1 MAHTSCPM
9 WAMLARSRRAG
20 GEGPLSSISSPS
32 RFEGSRGCSM
42 RGAGIAKRH
51 TLTSL
56 STLFT
61 GHSSLCTGEK
71 TFSFLQLTTVQS
83 QRFCEYAIYPVVA
96 QLGSWLPWQTVASL
110 ATPAFRAP
118 GQPLWRCMLNR
129 ECMQNDGSFGAWLKL
144 YVLGKWRITHRTAWP
159 PQPNGSH
166 WASAAV
172 PQPKRR
178 MLRTS
183 CNP

>member
-1 MAHTSCPM
+1 MSHVGDAGAEPE
-9 WAMLARSRRAG
+9 SRR
-20 GEGPLSSISSPS
+20 
-32 RFEGSRGCSM
+32 
-42 RGAGIAKRH
+42 RGAALKHLVSIEIRGFERMQHARGGDREETH
-51 TLTSL
+51 THLTEHCSLATLVSALTS
-56 STLFT
+56 
-61 GHSSLCTGEK
+61 
-71 TFSFLQLTTVQS
+71 FSFLQFTTVQS

-183 CNP
+183 CNMLL